1 MKMTNNTILI
11 TGGTSGI
18 GYELAR
24 QLCDTNTVIIT
35 GRNQEKLEKV
45 KAELKHVEIYQS
57 NVSDPQDIIKL
68 YDYIS
73 KTFPN
78 LNILMN
84 NAGVSKKI
92 DLHTDTDLLDLTFE
106 VETNLNG
113 LMRMCVQFLPLLKQQ
128 KEAAIVNTSSILSM
142 VPIAKSPVYCATKA
156 AVHSFTQSLRIQLQD
171 TNIKVFELAPPATV
185 TPILDAFSEE
195 EKKSLNAMDVTKM
208 VSKTIDGILRD
219 KFEIRPGLS
228 SVVKNL
234 NKISSNLALNML
246 NR

>member
-24 QLCDTNTVIIT
+24 QLCTTNTVIIT

-45 KAELKHVEIYQS
+45 KAELKNVEIYKS
-57 NVSDPQDIIKL
+57 NVSDPQDIVKL

-78 LNILMN
+78 LNMLMN
-84 NAGVSKKI
+84 NAGVSKKV
-92 DLHTDTDLLDLTFE
+92 DLQTDADLLDLTFE

-156 AVHSFTQSLRIQLQD
+156 AVHSFTQSLRIQLKG

-195 EKKSLNAMDVTKM
+195 ERKSLNAMDVTKM
-208 VSKTIDGILRD
+208 VNKTIDGMLQD

-234 NKISSNLALNML
+234 NKISSSIALNML

>member
-1 MKMTNNTILI
+1 MQMTQNTILI

-24 QLCDTNTVIIT
+24 ELCTTNTVIIT

-45 KAELKHVEIYQS
+45 KEELKNVEIYQS
-57 NVSDPQDIIKL
+57 NVSDPAEIKKL
-68 YDYIS
+68 YEYIS
-73 KTFPN
+73 QAFPN
-78 LNILMN
+78 LNVLMN

-92 DLHTDTDLLDLTFE
+92 DLQTDTDLIDLTLE

-113 LMRMCVQFLPLLKQQ
+113 LMRMCVQFLPLLKHQ
-128 KEAAIVNTSSILSM
+128 KTAAIVNTSSILSM

-171 TNIKVFELAPPATV
+171 TNIKVFELAPPATS
-185 TPILDAFSEE
+185 TPIWDAFSEE
-195 EKKSLNAMDVTKM
+195 ERKSLHAMDVTKL
-208 VSKTIDGILRD
+208 VNKAVDGMLRD

-228 SVVKNL
+228 SVVKNI
-234 NKISSNLALNML
+234 NKISSKLALNMM

>member
-45 KAELKHVEIYQS
+45 KAELKNVEIYQS
-57 NVSDPQDIIKL
+57 NVSDPQDIAKL

-92 DLHTDTDLLDLTFE
+92 DLHTDTDLLDLTLE

-128 KEAAIVNTSSILSM
+128 KMAAIVNTSSILSM

-195 EKKSLNAMDVTKM
+195 ERKSLNAMDVTKM
-208 VSKTIDGILRD
+208 VNKAIDGMQRD

-234 NKISSNLALNML
+234 NKISSSIALNML

>member
-24 QLCDTNTVIIT
+24 KLCDTNTVIIT

-45 KAELKHVEIYQS
+45 KAELKNVEIYQS
-57 NVSDPQDIIKL
+57 NVSDPKEIVKL

-78 LNILMN
+78 LNMLMN

-92 DLHTDTDLLDLTFE
+92 DLHTDTDLLDLTLE

-128 KEAAIVNTSSILSM
+128 KMAAIVNTSSILSM

-156 AVHSFTQSLRIQLQD
+156 AVHSFTQSLRIQLKD

-195 EKKSLNAMDVTKM
+195 ERKSLNAMDVTKM
-208 VSKTIDGILRD
+208 VNKTIDGMLQD

-234 NKISSNLALNML
+234 NKISSSIALNML

>member
-24 QLCDTNTVIIT
+24 QLCTTNTVIIT

-45 KAELKHVEIYQS
+45 KAELKNVEIYKS
-57 NVSDPQDIIKL
+57 NVSAPQDIVKL

-78 LNILMN
+78 LNMLMN
-84 NAGVSKKI
+84 NAGVSKKV
-92 DLHTDTDLLDLTFE
+92 DLQTDADLLDLTFE

-156 AVHSFTQSLRIQLQD
+156 AVHSFTQSLRIQLKG

-195 EKKSLNAMDVTKM
+195 ERKSLNAMDVTKM
-208 VSKTIDGILRD
+208 VNKTIDGMLQD

-234 NKISSNLALNML
+234 NKISSSIALNML

>member
-11 TGGTSGI
+11 TGGASGI

-45 KAELKHVEIYQS
+45 KAELKNVEIYKS
-57 NVSDPQDIIKL
+57 NVSDPEEIIKL

-78 LNILMN
+78 LNMLMN

-92 DLHTDTDLLDLTFE
+92 DLQTDTDLLDLTFE

-156 AVHSFTQSLRIQLQD
+156 AVHSFTQSLRIQLKD
-171 TNIKVFELAPPATV
+171 TTIKVFELAPPATA

-195 EKKSLNAMDVTKM
+195 ERKSLNAMDVTKM
-208 VSKTIDGILRD
+208 VNKTIDGMLRD

-234 NKISSNLALNML
+234 NKISSSIALNML